1 MIASWSNRT
10 KCRKKIEF
18 FCLFRSFGPLTR
30 KRLKFGFPSYY
41 QNKKIIKIGL
51 VVMVIQKCR
60 IFPKMSDWTR
70 SFGFMTSYRSEK
82 CRIFPNFKF
91 LAKATLILENLDVGW
106 RHLVKIFQ
114 SYGQKR
120 FRSCCRLEELIPK
133 N

>member
-1 MIASWSNRT
+1 MVQSDKMSE
-10 KCRKKIEF
+10 KIEF
-18 FCLFRSFGPLTR
+18 FAFFAVLNLWLENGWNLVFHLIN
-30 KRLKFGFPSYY
+30 

-51 VVMVIQKCR
+51 VVMVIRKCR
-60 IFPKMSDWTR
+60 IFPKMCDWTR
-70 SFGFMTSYRSEK
+70 FFGFMTSFRSEK
-82 CRIFPNFKF
+82 CRIFSNFKF

-120 FRSCCRLEELIPK
+120 FRSCCRLEELISK